1 MRRKTER
8 KCFCSVHAK
17 SFKTLQILS
26 FFHVYNAAHE
36 TKTAWS
42 EWLLIFINH
51 MFYKLPEY
59 HIYESFQEVNEV
71 Y

>member
-1 MRRKTER
+1 MLEVHAAKKKADKLDQIVLSYPMRRKTER

-36 TKTAWS
+36 T
-42 EWLLIFINH
+42 
-51 MFYKLPEY
+51 
-59 HIYESFQEVNEV
+59 
-71 Y
+71 